1 MTSAADLR
9 REILELGGAFFAERE
24 TKPFVAG
31 ESYIP
36 CSGAILDAGD
46 LRQLLDA
53 SLDLWLTRGRRSAAF
68 EAALAA
74 RFELRHGRLTVSG
87 SAANLLAF
95 AALTSWKLQE
105 RRIAPGSEVITV
117 AAGFPTTVAPI
128 VQNGCVPVF
137 VDVDLATGNVDV
149 ERLAAAI
156 GPKTRAIM
164 LAHTLGNPFDLANVT
179 ALARA
184 HDLWLIE
191 DCCDAL
197 GSTYDGR
204 HVGGFGDLATV
215 SFFPAHHITTGEGG
229 AVLTNR
235 RSLAILVESFRDWGR
250 DCWCVPG
257 DANSCGKRFDW
268 QSGELPRGYDHKYVF
283 SHVGYNLNVTELQA
297 AIGLSQLEK
306 LEGFIARRRENFAK
320 LTAVLLAEGLD
331 EHFIL
336 PRATERAEPSWFGF
350 LLTIREE
357 SPLRRRELVVEL
369 ERRNIGTRLLFGGNL
384 TRQPAFRAVEH
395 RVAGPLANTDRLMND
410 AFWIGVWP
418 GIGDAERH
426 YMVETLVEVVRRQ
439 AAAAPARRRA

>member
-1 MTSAADLR
+1 
-9 REILELGGAFFAERE
+9 
-24 TKPFVAG
+24 
-31 ESYIP
+31 
-36 CSGAILDAGD
+36 
-46 LRQLLDA
+46 
-53 SLDLWLTRGRRSAAF
+53 
-68 EAALAA
+68 
-74 RFELRHGRLTVSG
+74 
-87 SAANLLAF
+87 
-95 AALTSWKLQE
+95 
-105 RRIAPGSEVITV
+105 
-117 AAGFPTTVAPI
+117 
-128 VQNGCVPVF
+128 
-137 VDVDLATGNVDV
+137 
-149 ERLAAAI
+149 
-156 GPKTRAIM
+156 
-164 LAHTLGNPFDLANVT
+164 
-179 ALARA
+179 
-184 HDLWLIE
+184 
-191 DCCDAL
+191 
-197 GSTYDGR
+197 
-204 HVGGFGDLATV
+204 
-215 SFFPAHHITTGEGG
+215 
-229 AVLTNR
+229 VLTNR